1 MVAREVLVLWDV
13 DHTLINAGGLS
24 THLYGIVFAELFG
37 RELPQ
42 VAPMAGR
49 TDRAIIL
56 ETLTQA
62 GIADPRSHV
71 PAFIAELTRQAPAC
85 GERVRGRGRVLPGVP
100 EALAMLAGG
109 SGVVGGSGARGS
121 GAGSGGAGGGGGGEG
136 GGVGGTTAGGGGA
149 GGGAWWQWVRRGT
162 TRPRAEVK
170 LGALGLGQPLD
181 LTIGAYG
188 DIDEVRAELGG
199 GARERARV
207 AAFGGSG
214 ASGVSGASG
223 GRRGSRVFEGTATV
237 LVGDTPLDVAASL
250 ATGARAVGVATGS
263 YTEAELAAAGA
274 HAVLPDLTDAERV
287 RAAVLDGSA

>member
-1 MVAREVLVLWDV
+1 MVAGEVLVLWDV

-49 TDRAIIL
+49 TDRAIIV
-56 ETLTQA
+56 ETLAQA

-71 PAFIAELTRQAPAC
+71 PAFIAELTRQAPAF

-100 EALAMLAGG
+100 EALAILAGG
-109 SGVVGGSGARGS
+109 SGAGGSGAV
-121 GAGSGGAGGGGGGEG
+121 GSGG
-136 GGVGGTTAGGGGA
+136 V
-149 GGGAWWQWVRRGT
+149 WQSVLTGNI
-162 TRPRAEVK
+162 RPLAEVK
-170 LGALGLGQPLD
+170 LGALGLGEPLD

-188 DIDEVRAELGG
+188 DIDEVRAELVGV
-199 GARERARV
+199 ARERAR
-207 AAFGGSG
+207 AA
-214 ASGVSGASG
+214 AYGVSGASG
-223 GRRGSRVFEGTATV
+223 VGRGSRGFEGTATV
-237 LVGDTPLDVAASL
+237 LVGDTPLDVAAAL

-274 HAVLPDLTDAERV
+274 HAVLPDLTDAEQV